1 MILEEVMMNQPKKNN
16 DISIETVMTEHTE
29 LLIEHNELLSEMADM
44 LVAMLNEE
52 CIFTESFFDDMKVK
66 KEDLAD
72 PNKVKAIIKRLDKE
86 GIAPDKKDNIINT
99 LYVFLLA
106 IVSMLP
112 GFTMTMIG
120 MTLSK
125 PLFASLGYLIAMI
138 GPIIV
143 GYSLD
148 RLDSYISKTK
158 KAIKK
163 VEKKLNKEKDPQN
176 IKALKSQLDALNK
189 NLKLF
194 EKENYRVK
202 KDQSDGK
209 ISQWT

>member
-1 MILEEVMMNQPKKNN
+1 MILEEVMSQTRSTNN
-16 DISIETVMTEHTE
+16 INIDNIIDEHAQ
-29 LLIEHNELLSEMADM
+29 LVLEHNELLSEMADM

-106 IVSMLP
+106 IVAMIP

-202 KDQSDGK
+202 KDQSNGK
-209 ISQWT
+209 IRQWM